1 MHALI
6 GGLFSGVAASSGVT
20 ALNVVSFAVSVAAVA
35 VAAVAV
41 VVSIKSNRKASTL
54 QGEANDLQERLVAVE
69 EGREQQR
76 VDESQRAHLVG
87 RLVRTPRTLPLFYLR
102 IENLGL
108 AKATRI
114 SVDVNGRPV
123 SEEPSITG
131 PLRAELGP
139 NACHQ
144 YLIARDFQTPD
155 LSHLHIEWDDAG
167 GGGTWDSEV
176 TFETMTV

>member
-1 MHALI
+1 MHGLI
-6 GGLFSGVAASSGVT
+6 GVLYSGVVASSGVT
-20 ALNVVSFAVSVAAVA
+20 SLNVVSLVVSVAAVVVA
-35 VAAVAV
+35 GAAVAV
-41 VVSIKSNRKASTL
+41 SIRSNRKASKL
-54 QGEANDLQERLVAVE
+54 QGEANDLQQRLVAVE

-87 RLVRTPRTLPLFYLR
+87 RLVRTPRTPPLFYLR

-114 SVDVNGRPV
+114 RVNVNGQPV

-131 PLRAELGP
+131 PLRTELGP
-139 NACHQ
+139 DARHQ
-144 YLIARDFQTPD
+144 YQIARDFETPD
-155 LSHLHIEWDDAG
+155 LSHLHIEWDDAEG
-167 GGGTWDSEV
+167 GGVWDSEV